1 MNEGI
6 FKTLGFERVD
16 VSIEESGFDEDYYYY
31 ELNIGDI
38 CFITCANDEA
48 VDGKWSCSIFDSID
62 FNLSQ
67 ESDLVTMVEIIK
79 RNIKNAQV

>member
-1 MNEGI
+1 MNEDI

-48 VDGKWSCSIFDSID
+48 IDGKWSCSIFDSID
-62 FNLSQ
+62 LTLSQ

-79 RNIKNAQV
+79 RNIKNE

>member
-1 MNEGI
+1 MNEDI
-6 FKTLGFERVD
+6 FKTLRFERID
-16 VSIEESGFDEDYYYY
+16 VSVEESGFDQPYYYY

-48 VDGKWSCSIFDSID
+48 VDNKWSCSIFDSID
-62 FNLSQ
+62 FTLSQ

-79 RNIKNAQV
+79 RNTKELK

>member
-1 MNEGI
+1 MNEDI

-16 VSIEESGFDEDYYYY
+16 VSVEESGFDQPYYYY

-48 VDGKWSCSIFDSID
+48 VDDKWSCSIFDSID
-62 FNLSQ
+62 FTLSQ

>member
-1 MNEGI
+1 MNEDI
-6 FKTLGFERVD
+6 FKTLGFERIN
-16 VSIEESGFDEDYYYY
+16 VSVEESGFDQPYYYY

-48 VDGKWSCSIFDSID
+48 VDNKWSCSIFDSID
-62 FNLSQ
+62 FTLSQ

-79 RNIKNAQV
+79 RNTKELK

>member
-1 MNEGI
+1 MNEDI

-16 VSIEESGFDEDYYYY
+16 VSIEESGFDQPYYYY

-48 VDGKWSCSIFDSID
+48 VDDEWSCSIFDSID
-62 FNLSQ
+62 FTLSQ

-79 RNIKNAQV
+79 RNIKNA

>member
-1 MNEGI
+1 MNEDI
-6 FKTLGFERVD
+6 FKTLRFERVD
-16 VSIEESGFDEDYYYY
+16 VSIEESGFDQPYYYY

-48 VDGKWSCSIFDSID
+48 VDDKWSCSIFDSID
-62 FNLSQ
+62 FTLSQ

>member
-1 MNEGI
+1 MNEDI

-62 FNLSQ
+62 FTLSQ

-79 RNIKNAQV
+79 RNIKNA